1 MTLFTYMS
9 GEGKL
14 GETESRVM
22 VAERRDRAVAGV
34 RGRGEAMNSRGIGSD
49 C

>member
-1 MTLFTYMS
+1 MS
-9 GEGKL
+9 GAGKL

-22 VAERRDRAVAGV
+22 GAECRDRAIAGV
-34 RGRGEAMNSRGIGSD
+34 RGRGEGMNSRGIGSD